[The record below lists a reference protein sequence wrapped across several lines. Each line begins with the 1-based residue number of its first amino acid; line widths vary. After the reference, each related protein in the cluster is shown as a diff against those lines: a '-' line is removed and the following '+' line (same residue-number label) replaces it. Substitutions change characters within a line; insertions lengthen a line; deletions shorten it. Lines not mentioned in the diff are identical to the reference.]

1 MLNFIY
7 SLILSSLLIPQPSLS
22 KCNDF
27 YQNHPVRSDIML
39 QVVLK
44 SYGYYDGKIDGQFGN
59 KSTKA
64 LILFQGNNNL
74 SPDGVVG
81 YNTCTLFLN
90 KSNIKK
96 YEKLNSTNITNE
108 NVKNAEDNFSQ
119 EIYSIPY
126 LNSIG

>member
-1 MLNFIY
+1 
-7 SLILSSLLIPQPSLS
+7 
-22 KCNDF
+22 
-27 YQNHPVRSDIML
+27 ML

-96 YEKLNSTNITNE
+96 YEKLNSTNIN
-108 NVKNAEDNFSQ
+108 NVKMLKMRMIIFHKKFTM
-119 EIYSIPY
+119 
-126 LNSIG
+126 LNLNLKL